1 MKVKR
6 KTVVATV
13 RYQESA
19 KSKISKE
26 SFMSNIL
33 TESLEDYLLDIY
45 IVNIRKK
52 IIRLKDIAKRRGVK
66 LPSAVN
72 AIKSLAQKGFIAH
85 ESYGYIELTDFGIE
99 QAKRLYER
107 HKTIYKFFHNIL
119 GLDEILSEK
128 EAHKTEHDLH
138 EKTLNLLLKFTEF
151 VEKAPVDDKP
161 RWLKHFAYFVE
172 TGKFPECINEGGK
185 EKVYE
190 KTLNELKV
198 GDQGKI
204 IRIGGDSEGL
214 KRRLLDMGVIPG
226 NKVRVEKVAP
236 LGDPIDIFVK
246 NYHLS
251 LRKNEAAQIVVE
263 EI

>member
-1 MKVKR
+1 
-6 KTVVATV
+6 
-13 RYQESA
+13 
-19 KSKISKE
+19 
-26 SFMSNIL
+26 MSNVL

-45 IVNIRKK
+45 IVNIQKK
-52 IIRLKDIAKRRGVK
+52 IIRLKDIAKKRGVK

-72 AIKSLAQKGFIAH
+72 AIKSLVRKGFV
-85 ESYGYIELTDFGIE
+85 T
-99 QAKRLYER
+99 
-107 HKTIYKFFHNIL
+107 HKM
-119 GLDEILSEK
+119 
-128 EAHKTEHDLH
+128 EHDLH

-151 VEKAPVDDKP
+151 VEKAPIDDKP

-172 TGKFPECINEGGK
+172 TGKFLECINEGGK

-198 GDQGKI
+198 GDQGRI

-226 NKVRVEKVAP
+226 NIVKVEKVAP

-251 LRKNEAAQIVVE
+251 LRKNEAAQIVVG